1 MNTQASAFRLGAR
14 EAIGAPI
21 AVIAAN
27 YLGFGAFASTSD
39 VPVWVVVVSTISM
52 WALPGQL
59 VMVDAWQVGAP
70 LVAVLL
76 TVMLTNAR
84 FLPMTITLLPVLR
97 DRAHPHWRYYAGA
110 HFIAMMSWAF
120 CMRRCPELPTVD
132 RMAYLIGH
140 STLCIA
146 VGCAAG
152 ACGYLAA
159 GLIPPAVQ
167 LGLVFLAPVNFVIIL
182 VGDLKERVALLA
194 LICGGAAGPLLYLVT
209 PQWSL
214 LLAGFGGGTLAYA
227 LNRLLEARRV

>member
-1 MNTQASAFRLGAR
+1 MSAQASAFRLGAR

-27 YLGFGAFASTSD
+27 YLGFGAFASTTD
-39 VPVWVVVVSTISM
+39 VPLWVVVVSTFSM

-59 VMVDAWQVGAP
+59 VMVDMWHVGAP

-76 TVMLTNAR
+76 SVMLTNAR
-84 FLPMTITLLPVLR
+84 FLPMTITLLPLLR
-97 DRAHPHWRYYAGA
+97 DRTHTRWRYYAGA

-120 CMRRCPELPTVD
+120 CMRRCPDLPAVE
-132 RMAYLIGH
+132 RMAYLVGH
-140 STLCIA
+140 STVCIA
-146 VGCAAG
+146 VGCVAG
-152 ACGYLAA
+152 GCGYLAA

-182 VGDLKERVALLA
+182 VGDLKERIALLS
-194 LICGGAAGPLLYLVT
+194 LVCGATAGPLLYLLT

-227 LNRLLEARRV
+227 LNRMLEARRV

>member
-1 MNTQASAFRLGAR
+1 MSAQASAFRLGAR

-27 YLGFGAFASTSD
+27 YLGFGAFASTTD
-39 VPVWVVVVSTISM
+39 VPLWVVVVSTVSM

-59 VMVDAWQVGAP
+59 VMVDAWHVGAP

-84 FLPMTITLLPVLR
+84 FLPMTITLLPLLR
-97 DRAHPHWRYYAGA
+97 DRSHPQWRYYVGA
-110 HFIAMMSWAF
+110 HFIAMLAWAF
-120 CMRRCPELPTVD
+120 CMRRCPELPAVD
-132 RMAYLIGH
+132 RMAYLVGH
-140 STLCIA
+140 STVCIA
-146 VGCAAG
+146 VACVAG

-159 GLIPPAVQ
+159 GSIPPAIQ

-182 VGDLKERVALLA
+182 VGDVKERLGVLA
-194 LICGGAAGPLLYLVT
+194 LVCGATAGPLLYLVT

-214 LLAGFGGGTLAYA
+214 PLAGFGGGTLAYV
-227 LNRLLEARRV
+227 LNRLIEARRV